1 MLRCV
6 PSGKTSKVIV
16 CGYRGCGKT
25 SILEQLIYGNLNLE
39 NNIHPTIE
47 DVYSAIVDNDR
58 GGKEKIYFYDT
69 AGMKPSHCE
78 VPRTYLT
85 AADGFVLVYAI
96 NNAESFNILDQV
108 KKDIDKNKDKKDV
121 SMIVLGNKLDLQRD
135 RQVNFDT
142 VKNWALKE
150 KMKCYE
156 VSVADRRTL
165 LEPFIYLASKM
176 NPPPGKS
183 GFPQLGRKGKAG
195 YITMEL

>member
-1 MLRCV
+1 MLRSV
-6 PSGKTSKVIV
+6 PSGKTNKVIV
-16 CGYRGCGKT
+16 CGFQGCGKT
-25 SILEQLIYGNLNLE
+25 AILEQLIYGNWNLE
-39 NNIHPTIE
+39 KNIHPTIE

-69 AGMKPSHCE
+69 AGM
-78 VPRTYLT
+78 
-85 AADGFVLVYAI
+85 GFVLVYAI
-96 NNAESFNILDQV
+96 NNAESFSILDQI

-135 RQVNFDT
+135 RQVTLDT

-150 KMKCYE
+150 KVKHYE
-156 VSVADRRTL
+156 VSAAERRTL

-195 YITMEL
+195 NITMEL

>member
-39 NNIHPTIE
+39 N
-47 DVYSAIVDNDR
+47 
-58 GGKEKIYFYDT
+58 
-69 AGMKPSHCE
+69 KPSHCE